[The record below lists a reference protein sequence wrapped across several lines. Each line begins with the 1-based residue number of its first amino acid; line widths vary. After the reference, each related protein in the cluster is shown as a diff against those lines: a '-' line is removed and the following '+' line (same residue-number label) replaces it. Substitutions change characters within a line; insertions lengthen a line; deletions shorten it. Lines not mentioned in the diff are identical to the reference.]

1 MTVKQADAINS
12 KLQNMQI
19 ELDSLKKLVEIKNAA
34 VRLALK
40 YNKACDSLE
49 ERFTEMSY
57 GPTFIYNYKN
67 DIYTIDLSLFKIKLN
82 SMGKVKLKKMNRWE
96 IGRYFELLHGN
107 SNGLTDWKETF
118 REFDLP
124 LIEDNKILFDKK

>member
-19 ELDSLKKLVEIKNAA
+19 ELDSLKKVVELKSAAIK
-34 VRLALK
+34 LALK

-49 ERFTEMSY
+49 KKFTEMSY
-57 GPTFIYNYKN
+57 GPTMIYNYKN
-67 DIYTIDLSLFKIKLN
+67 DIYTLDFSLYKIKL
-82 SMGKVKLKKMNRWE
+82 SSLGKVKMKKMNRWQ
-96 IGRYFELLHGN
+96 IGRYFELLHGTEN
-107 SNGLTDWKETF
+107 NLNDWKETF

-124 LIEDNKILFDKK
+124 LIEDNKLLFDR